1 MSATQNQRYDDEIS
15 LIDLAATFVKRRRI
29 FYLVFLACILAGIAY
44 AFVTEDTYQYTSLLQ
59 IAEKNS
65 DEFLEPPATT
75 IATLESRWLPE
86 QEVVYRSEND
96 QKMPFSTSFENPENT
111 GLIRLVS
118 ESPQRYAEDVK
129 EVHQY
134 LIEQIQ
140 QRHSALLDREKRSL
154 ESRMRSIDQSIDVLK
169 TGQDSG
175 QVLAEAFDRK
185 TKLESDLEAL
195 KAAETLVL
203 ARQSAEKTGP
213 ARKLI
218 VVLAALLGLMGGVF
232 VAFIAEFI
240 SAVRSAMYAES
251 E

>member
-1 MSATQNQRYDDEIS
+1 MSSTQSQHYDDEIS
-15 LIDLAATFVKRRRI
+15 LVDLAATFIKRRRV
-29 FYLVFLACILAGIAY
+29 FYAVFLVCILAGFAY

-59 IAEKNS
+59 VAEKSS

-75 IATLESRWLPE
+75 MATLESRWLPE

-96 QKMPFSTSFENPENT
+96 EKMPFTTSFANPENT

-118 ESPQRYAEDVK
+118 ESSRRYAEDVK

-134 LIEQIQ
+134 LIEQVQ
-140 QRHSALLDREKRSL
+140 QRHNALLDREKRSL
-154 ESRMRSIDQSIDVLK
+154 ESRIESIDQSIEALK
-169 TGQDSG
+169 SGQDAG

-203 ARQSAEKTGP
+203 ARQGADKTGP
-213 ARKLI
+213 ARSLI
-218 VVLAALLGLMGGVF
+218 VVLAALLGLMCGVF
-232 VAFIAEFI
+232 LAFFTEFI
-240 SAVRSAMYAES
+240 IAVRSQLGVDTE
-251 E
+251 

>member
-1 MSATQNQRYDDEIS
+1 MSSTQSQHYDDEIS
-15 LIDLAATFVKRRRI
+15 LVDLAATFIKRRRV
-29 FYLVFLACILAGIAY
+29 FYAVFLVCILAGFAY

-75 IATLESRWLPE
+75 MATLESHWLPE
-86 QEVVYRSEND
+86 QEVAYRSEND
-96 QKMPFSTSFENPENT
+96 RNMPFTTSFANPENT

-118 ESPQRYAEDVK
+118 ESSLKYAEDVK

-134 LIEQIQ
+134 LIEQVQ
-140 QRHSALLDREKRSL
+140 QRHNTLLDREKRSL
-154 ESRMRSIDQSIDVLK
+154 ESRIASIDQSINVLK
-169 TGQDSG
+169 SGQDTG

-185 TKLESDLEAL
+185 AKLESDLEAL

-203 ARQSAEKTGP
+203 ARQGADKIGP
-213 ARKLI
+213 ARSL
-218 VVLAALLGLMGGVF
+218 VLVLAALLGLMVGVF
-232 VAFIAEFI
+232 VAFVAEFV
-240 SAVRSAMYAES
+240 SAVRLAMGAES